1 LNNFY
6 SQSDTDD
13 ELSLTNNLEGT
24 TKIKQKKIINSE
36 DSSVDGGEENYSER
50 PASVTSDD
58 KEKEENVGRV
68 EVCEFF

>member
-1 LNNFY
+1 MNNFY

-36 DSSVDGGEENYSER
+36 DSSVDDGAEEN
-50 PASVTSDD
+50 SDD